1 MKRLLI
7 ASLIA
12 LSATA
17 ANAQGM
23 TQETCQTPELNVF
36 RNPTPENEQERL
48 KVLEGYSNITDIERK
63 DALQKLSSLNDCKV
77 IEARLNEVGALF
89 DQSWTEIESKRER
102 EALDN
107 ANNDLINGA
116 RARWQ
121 TGNPADVIA
130 GLEALRNHVKSG
142 EGTLTQAGLNE
153 CPGTAVGS
161 MSSQRKPC
169 NPFPALK
176 RLLDRD
182 FNQKGWS
189 VQPSATAAF
198 DWLIDQYK
206 NGSESTKKDVLN
218 YADSVSWN
226 VAEMRIMPAVYTV
239 NVAATRAESVAARRQ
254 EIAEERAQNA
264 TIIGNFTSIH
274 QRILP
279 AIGNW
284 FGMLVAVILLAG
296 FAVSPW
302 ANWFLFFLPHES
314 RIRLRDKLIGSVNHI
329 MIAFIPVQAIY
340 VVFGGILDQLM
351 RGHGWLSKLVF
362 LALFVPLVV
371 LVRRTWPNA
380 TIIPPALFRFFKS
393 SGSKSATNNIAADGL
408 HGSASWSDAAVA
420 VKQGRVLPNGRVLSD
435 SYGFALGRIDDPEA
449 AKYDLDTRLRYM
461 GHVLTVAPSGSGK
474 GVGAVAPTLLEYPGS
489 TIALDPKGE
498 LYAVTHR
505 ARNELGHKVVV
516 IDPFGALAQLGYD
529 VTPARLNWLD
539 YIDPDS
545 PDVVT
550 QSALLA
556 DLIVVAEGRTSDN
569 SAHFNET
576 AKAFLRGLIVHVATL
591 PADQRKMGEL
601 RKLLTTDSEQ
611 FDELLADMMT
621 NDRGHG
627 LPARAANSLLATPEK
642 ERGSILSTVRRH
654 TDFLDDP
661 RIAEALSVS
670 DFDLN
675 KLKQERMTV
684 YVVMPPDRIELNKRF
699 LRVMFGLAVQGV
711 TTVPGK
717 PEYRVLFMLDEFAQ
731 LGHMTVI
738 EKALPIIRGF
748 GGVFWFI
755 LQNIGQLKSNYQEGW
770 QSFVANSGAKQFF
783 GTSDFETAKFI
794 SETLGKTTVE
804 YQTSNNNSGSSFG
817 QGMSTN
823 SGAGVSQQFTARDL
837 LTPDE
842 VLKLP
847 AQKVVVMTSGKGEAP
862 YLLDRITY
870 YVDSAYEGRFDPNPF
885 EG

>member
-1 MKRLLI
+1 MKRLII
-7 ASLIA
+7 ASLVA
-12 LSATA
+12 LAATA
-17 ANAQGM
+17 SNAQGKA
-23 TQETCQTPELNVF
+23 QDTCQYEDATTLRNFASSTENARHEVYEKLRIPEAQYADADRYF
-36 RNPTPENEQERL
+36 RGKDCAHVESAISKLAT
-48 KVLEGYSNITDIERK
+48 LEKPLFQVIAEDT
-63 DALQKLSSLNDCKV
+63 
-77 IEARLNEVGALF
+77 IEAQDKANQDFLNSVRRQL
-89 DQSWTEIESKRER
+89 ES
-102 EALDN
+102 
-107 ANNDLINGA
+107 
-116 RARWQ
+116 
-121 TGNPADVIA
+121 GNPADVA
-130 GLEALRNHVKSG
+130 SGLDAMQGYLSRAEYDLHGKGLDACANNFGVAIRWKQAPCDPIPPILAAQQRELKRIGVTVDADTPSG
-142 EGTLTQAGLNE
+142 IYTDLLTQYRAGTDDEKRTIQQFASSNINDILPHNILAKVAQLNAFN
-153 CPGTAVGS
+153 TAQAQTELRIREKTKAIEN
-161 MSSQRKPC
+161 SQS
-169 NPFPALK
+169 FL
-176 RLLDRD
+176 
-182 FNQKGWS
+182 
-189 VQPSATAAF
+189 
-198 DWLIDQYK
+198 
-206 NGSESTKKDVLN
+206 
-218 YADSVSWN
+218 
-226 VAEMRIMPAVYTV
+226 
-239 NVAATRAESVAARRQ
+239 
-254 EIAEERAQNA
+254 
-264 TIIGNFTSIH
+264 GNFATIH

-284 FGMLVAVILLAG
+284 FGMLIAVILLAG

-302 ANWFLFFLPHES
+302 ANWFLFFLPHEA

-329 MIAFIPVQAIY
+329 MIAFIPVQALY
-340 VVFGGILDQLM
+340 VIFGGWLTYLT
-351 RGHGWLSKLVF
+351 RGHGLLSKLIF

-371 LVRRTWPNA
+371 LVKRTWPNA

-393 SGSKSATNNIAADGL
+393 SGSKAATNNVAADGL

-435 SYGFALGRIDDPEA
+435 SYGFALGRIDEPEA

-755 LQNIGQLKSNYQEGW
+755 LQNIGQLKSNYQDGW